1 MNDEELKLF
10 IESRDFFATQLDAE
24 RDIIEN
30 SVRSYFFALHQT
42 NGGRLEDFCS
52 EFFNKTSGD
61 QTGVLAVINARK
73 YFVKTHQHGPTNS
86 NPRSVAPPDSKE
98 IFVYKLLELIGI
110 GSVVHYILPIHGMTL
125 YIATE
130 DALFTQL
137 KDLHNKP
144 DSATFQA
151 LLQLDLIARIL
162 CLSDCTTNETNCG
175 IRKNGEPCIIDFR
188 VLERNDYNKDDI
200 IERYIRG
207 NGEYNYTRLMKE
219 ATSTE
224 SSVKMSIAK
233 NALTR
238 WSLDENIAK
247 SKTFTENFMTSF
259 RQSDESDLERYVL
272 GISKT
277 IQLLSNMP

>member
-98 IFVYKLLELIGI
+98 IFVYKI
-110 GSVVHYILPIHGMTL
+110 T
-125 YIATE
+125 
-130 DALFTQL
+130 
-137 KDLHNKP
+137 
-144 DSATFQA
+144 
-151 LLQLDLIARIL
+151 
-162 CLSDCTTNETNCG
+162 
-175 IRKNGEPCIIDFR
+175 
-188 VLERNDYNKDDI
+188 
-200 IERYIRG
+200 
-207 NGEYNYTRLMKE
+207 
-219 ATSTE
+219 
-224 SSVKMSIAK
+224 
-233 NALTR
+233 
-238 WSLDENIAK
+238 
-247 SKTFTENFMTSF
+247 
-259 RQSDESDLERYVL
+259 
-272 GISKT
+272 
-277 IQLLSNMP
+277 